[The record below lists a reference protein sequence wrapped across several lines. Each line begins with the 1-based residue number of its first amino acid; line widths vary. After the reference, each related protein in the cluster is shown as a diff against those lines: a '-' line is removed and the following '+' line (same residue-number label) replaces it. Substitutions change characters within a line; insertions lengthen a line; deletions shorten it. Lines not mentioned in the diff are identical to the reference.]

1 MHRCCVNPVVCKAF
15 TAIVFILFTV
25 LFAGLL
31 VAFAIALRRARPYG
45 EQESPSVNDDQATQ
59 LPTPY

>member
-15 TAIVFILFTV
+15 TAVVFMLFTM

-31 VAFAIALRRARPYG
+31 VAFARALRRARSYE
-45 EQESPSVNDDQATQ
+45 EQGSPSVNEDQAT
-59 LPTPY
+59 

>member
-1 MHRCCVNPVVCKAF
+1 MVCKAF

-31 VAFAIALRRARPYG
+31 VAFARALRRARSYG
-45 EQESPSVNDDQATQ
+45 GQEPPSVNEDQT
-59 LPTPY
+59 T

>member
-1 MHRCCVNPVVCKAF
+1 MHRCCVSPVVCKAF

-31 VAFAIALRRARPYG
+31 VAFARALRRARSYG
-45 EQESPSVNDDQATQ
+45 EQGSPPVNEDQT
-59 LPTPY
+59 T